1 MQERLEAERQA
12 LIDKATGGDAN
23 PQCRMVNALG
33 TAHPVFANGII
44 DQLRRASAASGND
57 DLSGLN
63 FSLAALAGMGPKD
76 HIEAMLCVQM
86 VAIHSATMTLSRR
99 LLRAE
104 TLIQQDSAERALN
117 RLARTFAAQVPRRS
131 RTTGAVARN
140 GSPWNTS
147 RSMKVRKP
155 SSGISRARGWGPNRN
170 ASQPHETV
178 RLRVGEALLGN
189 LQADPCPLPGAG
201 G

>member
-1 MQERLEAERQA
+1 MP
-12 LIDKATGGDAN
+12 DGD
-23 PQCRMVNALG
+23 ALG

-117 RLARTFAAQVPRRS
+117 RLARTFAAQVQTLKNYRS
-131 RTTGAVARN
+131 GGAQRITVEHVTVNEGAQAIVGNIAGKGVGTEQKRE
-140 GSPWNTS
+140 PTS
-147 RSMKVRKP
+147 
-155 SSGISRARGWGPNRN
+155 
-170 ASQPHETV
+170 
-178 RLRVGEALLGN
+178 
-189 LQADPCPLPGAG
+189 
-201 G
+201 